1 MPRGKRFSGVHEL
14 IEVLIRV
21 PAWVGPVLAVSL
33 FLVLFFL
40 APLFFRSDG
49 SNPRAVNMAPVFAV
63 LSKDAALPA
72 GGFIILIWI
81 VAEFMKRARPRL
93 LDRQN
98 GLDDIRRL
106 PWQQFESLVA
116 EAYHR
121 QGYDVEHTGDSSP
134 DGGVDLILCK
144 HGHTIL
150 VQCKQWRE
158 RQLGVRIARELLGVV
173 ASEKATSGIL
183 VTSGQFTAEAR
194 RFAEGNPIE
203 LVDGPAL
210 AALVADVRRAK
221 ADAAAKPPAEPSPH
235 RSPPAAPQAAPTC
248 PKCGS
253 PMALRTAGRG
263 PNAGSKFWGC
273 STYPRCKGTRPAE

>member
-1 MPRGKRFSGVHEL
+1 MPRGRRFSATHEL
-14 IEVLIRV
+14 FELLIRV
-21 PAWVGPVLAVSL
+21 PAWVGPLLALSG
-33 FLVLFFL
+33 FLLLFFL
-40 APLFFRSDG
+40 VPLFFRSDG
-49 SNPRAVNMAPVFAV
+49 SNALASGMAPVFVV
-63 LSKDAALPA
+63 LSKGAACVA
-72 GGFIILIWI
+72 GGAVLLVWI

-93 LDRQN
+93 LDSQD
-98 GLDDIRRL
+98 GLDDIRHL

-121 QGYDVEHTGDSSP
+121 QGYDVEHTADSSP
-134 DGGVDLILCK
+134 DGGVDLILRENE
-144 HGHTIL
+144 HTIL

-194 RFAEGNPIE
+194 RFAEGNSIE
-203 LVDGPAL
+203 LIDGPAL

-221 ADAAAKPPAEPSPH
+221 ADATAKPPAAPSPH
-235 RSPPAAPQAAPTC
+235 KPQPAVPQATPTC

-253 PMALRTAGRG
+253 PMVVRTAGRG

>member
-1 MPRGKRFSGVHEL
+1 MPRGKRFSATHEL
-14 IEVLIRV
+14 FELLIRV
-21 PAWVGPVLAVSL
+21 PAWVGPVLAVVL
-33 FLVLFFL
+33 FLIFFFL
-40 APLFFRSDG
+40 APLYFRSDG
-49 SNPRAVNMAPVFAV
+49 SNALASGMAPVFV
-63 LSKDAALPA
+63 FFSKGAAFFV
-72 GGFIILIWI
+72 GGSTLLVWI

-93 LDRQN
+93 LDSQ
-98 GLDDIRRL
+98 GSLDDIRHL
-106 PWQQFESLVA
+106 PWQHFESLVA

-144 HGHTIL
+144 HGNTIL
-150 VQCKQWRE
+150 VQCKQWRQ
-158 RQLGVRIARELLGVV
+158 RQLGVRMARELLGVV
-173 ASEKATSGIL
+173 AGEKATSGIL

-221 ADAAAKPPAEPSPH
+221 ADAAATPPAAPSPH

-253 PMALRTAGRG
+253 PMVLRTAGRG